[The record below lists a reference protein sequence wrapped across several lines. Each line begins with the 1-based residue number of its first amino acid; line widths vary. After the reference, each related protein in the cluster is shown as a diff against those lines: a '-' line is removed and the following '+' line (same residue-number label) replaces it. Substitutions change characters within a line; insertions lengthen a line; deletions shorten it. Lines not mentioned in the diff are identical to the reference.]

1 MALSIAILSEFNGDG
16 IQRARKE
23 FEQLEGVGAK
33 AGFALKKAML
43 PATAALGALA
53 AAAGKT
59 VNAASDLG
67 ESVNAVNVTFGD
79 AAKDVLKLGENA
91 AKTVGLSKRAFNGL
105 AVQFSSFAYKIAG
118 DGGDVTKVLQTI
130 TTRAADFASVMNID
144 VADAAA
150 KFQSGLAGEAEPLK
164 QFGIDISDASIKAF
178 ALANNIGDAS
188 GELTEQEKV
197 LARYGSIMEQTDK
210 TSGDFLN
217 TSDSL
222 ANSQRTLEAS
232 LEDTQAAI
240 GTALL
245 PVVEAVL
252 PYLQDF
258 ADWSSENPDKFHQIA
273 AAIAAIAAS
282 VVLLNTAMKA
292 SIFFNAAGALGG
304 IGVLVAGFAAAYA
317 SIDSFRVNV
326 NAQYNKWVGYIEGT
340 INTLVRAFNPILD
353 FLNLIS
359 PGNPFAR
366 LGLVDIPRLD
376 TTPASQK
383 GAGFAALDQIPM
395 MADGGIIRHSPG
407 GTLALIGEG
416 GRDEAVIPL
425 DRMGGMGG
433 NNVTINVNGGDPN
446 AVVNALRTY
455 MRQNG
460 SVPIRVSNIF

>member
-1 MALSIAILSEFNGDG
+1 MALSIAILSEFDGSG

-33 AGFALKKAML
+33 AGFVLGKAML
-43 PATAALGALA
+43 PATAALGALSV
-53 AAAGKT
+53 AAGKT

-67 ESVNAVNVTFGD
+67 ESVNAVNVTFGE
-79 AAKDVLKLGENA
+79 AANDVLKLGQNA

-118 DGGDVTKVLQTI
+118 DGGDVTEVLRKI

-164 QFGIDISDASIKAF
+164 QFGIDISDVSIKAF

-252 PYLQDF
+252 PYLQDL
-258 ADWSSENPDKFHQIA
+258 ADWASENPDKFHTIA
-273 AAIAAIAAS
+273 AAIGGIAAS
-282 VVLLNTAMKA
+282 VVLLNGAMKA
-292 SIFFNAAGALGG
+292 SIFMKATGAFGPLS
-304 IGVLVAGFAAAYA
+304 VLVAAFAAAYTTIE
-317 SIDSFRVNV
+317 SYRVKV
-326 NAQYNKWVGYIEGT
+326 NAQYNNWVGMLEGV
-340 INTLVRAFNPILD
+340 INTAVRTVNPIID
-353 FLNLIS
+353 VLNKVS
-359 PGNPFAR
+359 PANPFAR
-366 LGLVDIPRLD
+366 LGLVNIPRLD
-376 TTPASQK
+376 TRLESQK
-383 GAGFAALDQIPM
+383 GAGFAALNIPA
-395 MADGGIIRHSPG
+395 MADGGIVTGP
-407 GTLALIGEG
+407 TLALIGEAG
-416 GRDEAVIPL
+416 PEAVVPL
-425 DRMGGMGG
+425 DRYNSGGGG
-433 NNVTINVNGGDPN
+433 NNVTINVQGADPN
-446 AVVNALRTY
+446 AVVDALRTY
-455 MRQNG
+455 MFRNG
-460 SVPIRVSNIF
+460 SVPITVS

>member
-67 ESVNAVNVTFGD
+67 ESVNAVNVTFGE
-79 AAKDVLKLGENA
+79 AADDVLKLGQNA

-118 DGGDVTKVLQTI
+118 DGGDVTEVLRKI

-258 ADWSSENPDKFHQIA
+258 ADWASENPDKFHQIA
-273 AAIAAIAAS
+273 AAIGAIAAS
-282 VVLLNTAMKA
+282 VVLLNGAMKA
-292 SIFFNAAGALGG
+292 SIFFKATGALGG

-317 SIDSFRVNV
+317 SIDSFRVSV

-359 PGNPFAR
+359 PGKPFAR
-366 LGLVDIPRLD
+366 LGLVNVPRLD

-383 GAGFAALDQIPM
+383 GAGFDALDQIPM

-425 DRMGGMGG
+425 DRAGGMGG

-446 AVVNALRTY
+446 AVVDALRRY
-455 MRQNG
+455 MQLNG
-460 SVPIRVSNIF
+460 SVPIRVSST